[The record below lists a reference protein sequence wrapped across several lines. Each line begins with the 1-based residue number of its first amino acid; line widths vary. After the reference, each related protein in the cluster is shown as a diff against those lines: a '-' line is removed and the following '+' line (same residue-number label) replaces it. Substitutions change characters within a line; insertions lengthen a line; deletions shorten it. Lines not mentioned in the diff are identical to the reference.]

1 MTNAATMTATM
12 PAAGRTPARTRDRVP
27 GTRRCIA
34 TRETSPREGL
44 IRFVVAPDG
53 TLTPDLAETLPGRG
67 LWVAARRAAIE
78 RAIAKKLFGRA
89 ARRAVT
95 VPADLLPRLETL
107 LAARTVGLLGLAN
120 RAGQLAAGMTRV
132 REWLRAGKAAI
143 LLAASDSDGRDGAEL
158 RRMAGELPEIRA
170 LDSAEM
176 GRAVGRER
184 VVHMA
189 VAPGRLA
196 DALSREAARLDGVR
210 GAEEG
215 PEAIG

>member
-1 MTNAATMTATM
+1 MTNAAPMTATVT
-12 PAAGRTPARTRDRVP
+12 PAGRTPARKRTRVP

-89 ARRAVT
+89 AKRPVL
-95 VPADLLPRLETL
+95 VPADLVERLETL
-107 LAARTVGLLGLAN
+107 LAARAVGLLGLAN

-143 LLAASDSDGRDGAEL
+143 LLAASDSEGRDGAEL

-196 DALSREAARLDGVR
+196 DALRREAARLDGVR